1 MYEPRNVHYNRCYV
15 PYVPYKKYRTKVNN
29 PITQSQL
36 RLSGGSTV
44 VRRKQFSASKITK
57 STDQN
62 ETRVSESCFNGQF
75 SWEYWARK

>member
-1 MYEPRNVHYNRCYV
+1 MNQGMSITIGVMFPTC
-15 PYVPYKKYRTKVNN
+15 PTKKYRTKVNN

-36 RLSGGSTV
+36 RLSGRSTV